1 MTDTIFKID
10 LSQVLKKSPV
20 RIEIGCGQ
28 TRREGTIGIDRV
40 DLPSVD
46 IVTDIEN
53 GLSFLPDNSVDEIY
67 SSSCFEHINN
77 FVSLMKEIIR
87 VLKPGGKATIF
98 VPHFSNPY
106 FYSDPTHVRTFG
118 LYTFYYFVDSKYQL
132 KRKVPAF
139 YFDFKIKII
148 SQKFIFGAP
157 FPLRGLFLKCVGVL
171 FNLNMFM
178 QELYEGCFSHIFPC
192 HGMEVIFTPDK

>member
-10 LSQVLKKSPV
+10 LPQALKKSPI

-28 TRREGTIGIDRV
+28 TRREDTIGIDRV

-53 GLSFLPDNSVDEIY
+53 GMSFLPDNSVDEIY
-67 SSSCFEHINN
+67 STSCFEHIHN
-77 FVSLMKEIIR
+77 FVNLMKEIIR
-87 VLKPGGKATIF
+87 VLKPDGKANIF

-106 FYSDPTHVRTFG
+106 FYSDPTHVRSFG

-139 YFDFKIKII
+139 YFDFKIKIV
-148 SQKFIFGAP
+148 SQKLIFGAP
-157 FPLRGLFLKCVGVL
+157 FPLRGLFLKCVGSL

-178 QELYEGCFSHIFPC
+178 QELYEGCFSHLFPC
-192 HGMEVIFTPDK
+192 HGIEIIFTPDK